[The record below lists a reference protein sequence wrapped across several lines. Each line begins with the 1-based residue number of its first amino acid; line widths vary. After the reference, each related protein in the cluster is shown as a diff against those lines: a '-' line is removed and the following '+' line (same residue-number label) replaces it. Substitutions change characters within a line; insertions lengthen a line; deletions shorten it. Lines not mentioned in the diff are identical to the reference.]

1 MSKQEL
7 LHRFFEI
14 TGNEKDSLVY
24 LQSFREV
31 SPESFALIYCSTLC
45 FSETG
50 ESLLFDLKLL
60 QQLDLY
66 PVVVL
71 HQSVIEYIHFF
82 YGKNV
87 NFEEETT
94 LSSLNVKVIDIHTV
108 NFLEQIK
115 LSIDHKKIPIVTI
128 SQKDE
133 SINEIFYNI
142 KIIINQI
149 HSKKVIYLTPERHFL
164 TENEVQISLFNY
176 SILETDD
183 SAFQKFSP
191 FEMILILKIR
201 DLLKECKLFL
211 KSTSVTTPIS
221 LFKELFTI
229 KGNGTFF
236 KLGSEIKK
244 VDFQDIDLVKL
255 KQLLETS
262 FRKPIKSEF
271 LLSKMDSILLE
282 VNYRGAAIL
291 KETEFGTLLSKFAVD
306 EIARGE
312 GIGREIWDKMKKEV
326 DILFWRANPFNP
338 INKWYLKECE
348 GMLKTERWNIFWMGL
363 DPNKIPSV
371 VNYVTNLPEDFL

>member
-1 MSKQEL
+1 MNRQEL
-7 LHRFFEI
+7 LYRFFEI

-31 SPESFALIYCSTLC
+31 PPESFALIYCSSLC

-60 QQLDLY
+60 QQLELY

-71 HQSVIEYIHFF
+71 HQSIIEYIHFF

-87 NFEEETT
+87 NFDEGNVPN
-94 LSSLNVKVIDIHTV
+94 SLNVSVIDLNSD
-108 NFLEQIK
+108 NFSDQIK
-115 LSIDHKKIPIVTI
+115 SSIKNKKISMVTI

-133 SINEIFYNI
+133 SIDEIFTNI

-149 HSKKVIYLTPERHFL
+149 QSRKVIYLSPDRHFL
-164 TENEVQISLFNY
+164 NEKEIQISLFNY
-176 SILETDD
+176 SIMETEE
-183 SAFQKFSP
+183 STFKKFST
-191 FEMILILKIR
+191 FEKILILNIKE
-201 DLLKECKLFL
+201 LLSECKLFL
-211 KSTSVTTPIS
+211 KSASVTTPIS

-244 VDFQDIDLVKL
+244 VDFRDIDPLKL

-262 FRKPIKSEF
+262 FRRSIKSGF

-282 VNYRGAAIL
+282 SNYRGAAIL
-291 KETEFGTLLSKFAVD
+291 KDTEFGTLLSKFAVD

-312 GIGREIWDKMKKEV
+312 GIGREIWDRMKKEV
-326 DILFWRANPFNP
+326 DVLFWRANPFNP

-363 DPNKIPSV
+363 DPKKIPLV
-371 VNYVTNLPEDFL
+371 VDYVANLPEDFI